1 MPEEIIGLVALASGL
16 LMSAAYNKYLKKHG
30 TRKQRFVARAKEN
43 YCSVNGISVK
53 SVQLPTLKK
62 KSDSIC
68 TPYKT
73 CVTYQYVANGEM
85 YYKKQRFLNV
95 GFGTFPDR
103 TTIYYDKYNPKK
115 CIAENE
121 VSEPN
126 IIKDKAVKTLSLLVF
141 TITLV
146 GFALKMLF

>member
-1 MPEEIIGLVALASGL
+1 MTQEIIGIIALAAGIFAST
-16 LMSAAYNKYLKKHG
+16 AYNQYLKKFG
-30 TRKQRFVARAKEN
+30 TRKQRFVAQAKEN
-43 YCSVNGISVK
+43 YCSVNGIAVKSTQSPSVK
-53 SVQLPTLKK
+53 KK
-62 KSDSIC
+62 NDSIC

-121 VSEPN
+121 VTESRV
-126 IIKDKAVKTLSLLVF
+126 IKDKAMKTLTLLVVTVATVGFMLKSLL
-141 TITLV
+141 
-146 GFALKMLF
+146 